1 MKKHIIWSNRDLK
14 LEDWEDCLKDWE
26 PEVTNENE
34 QWMLVNQW
42 NDEYLEDERAN
53 LNIDL
58 HAGILAI
65 ADLGL
70 WNGRRLGYKE
80 MGTKISNCLS
90 GTCGD
95 YVTWYIDEL
104 GDLRCEDCHHDGTN
118 YYTYRVWKEG
128 VSPLQMENLEWKI
141 YCGKATRRDI
151 TRLTR
156 KLGPEIAKVYGWKV
170 RA

>member
-1 MKKHIIWSNRDLK
+1 MKKYIIWSNRDLK
-14 LEDWEDCLKDWE
+14 LEDWKDCLEDWK
-26 PEVTNENE
+26 PEITDENE
-34 QWMLVNQW
+34 QWMLVNMW
-42 NDEYLEDERAN
+42 NNEYLEDERAN

-70 WNGRRLGYKE
+70 WNGRKLGYKE
-80 MGTKISNCLS
+80 MGTNIRNCLS

-95 YVTWYIDEL
+95 YVTWYVDEL

-118 YYTYRVWKEG
+118 YYTYRAWKEG
-128 VSPLQMENLEWKI
+128 VSPIQMENLEWKI
-141 YCGKATRRDI
+141 YCGKATRKDI

-156 KLGPEIAKVYGWKV
+156 KLGPNVAKVYGWEV